1 MGMQNGADM
10 NMQNGADMDMQN
22 GAEMTNTKWNR
33 NGIQSGT

>member
-1 MGMQNGADM
+1 MQNGADM